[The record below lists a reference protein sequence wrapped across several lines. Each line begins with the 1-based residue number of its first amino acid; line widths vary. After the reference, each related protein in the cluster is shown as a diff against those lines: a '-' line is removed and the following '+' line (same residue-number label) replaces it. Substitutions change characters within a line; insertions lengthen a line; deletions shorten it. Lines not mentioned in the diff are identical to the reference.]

1 MWVVKIGGSL
11 CADPLLLQ
19 WLELLAQLGCGRV
32 TVVCGGGTFAD
43 EVRRVQAQWDFDDL
57 AAHNMAVL
65 AMAQTA
71 YQLHALNP
79 ALHLATSKIDITHVL
94 RKGRTALWLPLELQ
108 RKVPDAKTN
117 WGATSDAI
125 ALDLARTLNAER
137 LVMVKSCT
145 INPNLTLAELGA
157 AGVVDQQFVA
167 LSDGADFPIDIV
179 HKAELARIRALLL
192 GDVRFVRS
200 PQ

>member
-11 CADPLLLQ
+11 CADPLLPD

-32 TVVCGGGTFAD
+32 TIVCGGGGFAD
-43 EVRRVQAQWDFDDL
+43 EVRRVQAHWEFNDL

-79 ALHLATSKIDITHVL
+79 TLQLARGKTGIARVL
-94 RKGRTALWLPLELQ
+94 RQGRTALWLPLELQ
-108 RKVPDAKTN
+108 RDVPDAQTN
-117 WGATSDAI
+117 WQASSDTI

-137 LVMVKSCT
+137 LVLVKSCD
-145 INPNLTLAELGA
+145 IDPHLTLAQLGQ
-157 AGVVDQQFVA
+157 AGVLDAQFA
-167 LSDGADFPIDIV
+167 ARSGGADFPIDIV
-179 HKAELARIRALLL
+179 HKSQLERMRSLLL
-192 GDVRFVRS
+192 GDVRVLEA
-200 PQ
+200 